1 MLSELPQP
9 EPDALKHSASLVAHI
24 KEQILAAGGWI
35 SFAEYMDLALYA
47 PGLGYYSAGAH
58 KLGMDGDFVTAP
70 EISPLFSRCLASQC
84 AEVLAELNN
93 SVVLELGAGSGVMA
107 ADMLLEFERL
117 QCLPVEYLVLETS
130 ADLRARQS
138 ALLHERVPHLV
149 SRVRWLDGMPE
160 QPIRGV
166 IVANEVVDALPVER
180 FAINHDG
187 LAELGVV
194 IQADELVEEMR
205 PASGALRTSL
215 ELLQSE
221 SGLLTEPGYISE
233 LSLRLPAWV
242 ATLNDWLQEGVV
254 LLFDYG
260 FSRREYYLPE
270 RSSGTLRCYY
280 RHRAHEDPFVWPG
293 LQDITAWVDFSY
305 LAEAAQAVGL
315 EVAGYTTQAQFLL
328 AAGLDEQVVIETE
341 RNTDAAAAQGE
352 QQKQIELA
360 HALRQLILPG
370 EMGESIKVMALC
382 KGNVSAPGALAGR
395 DMRSSL

>member
-1 MLSELPQP
+1 MLSEFPQP
-9 EPDALKHSASLVAHI
+9 EPDALKHSVSLVAHI

-35 SFAEYMDLALYA
+35 SFADYMELVLYA
-47 PGLGYYSAGAH
+47 PGMGYYSAGAH

-70 EISPLFSRCLASQC
+70 EISPLFSRCLAKQC
-84 AEVLAELNN
+84 VEVLTELDN

-117 QCLPVEYLVLETS
+117 QCLPAEYLVLETS
-130 ADLRARQS
+130 ADLRARQA

-180 FAINHDG
+180 FAINRDG
-187 LAELGVV
+187 PAELGVG
-194 IQADELVEEMR
+194 IQADKLVEEMR
-205 PASGALRTSL
+205 PATGVLLKSI

-221 SGLLTEPGYISE
+221 SGLLTESDYTSE

-242 ATLNDWLQEGVV
+242 ASLNDWLQEGVV

-280 RHRAHEDPFVWPG
+280 RHRAHDNPFVWPG

-305 LAEAAQAVGL
+305 LAEAAQAVGMK
-315 EVAGYTTQAQFLL
+315 VAGYTTQAHFLL
-328 AAGLDEQVVIETE
+328 AAGLDEQVAIETE
-341 RNTDAAAAQGE
+341 SYAGNTQDE

-382 KGNVSAPGALAGR
+382 KGSVLAPSALAGR